1 MRHSPADTMLA
12 TTLALLLA
20 SLASPGLGCGDHH
33 LVKRQEEG
41 TGRGPEAREVT
52 PGSGIY
58 AYTTG
63 GVYIS
68 LFVVTEV

>member
-1 MRHSPADTMLA
+1 MRHSRADTMLA
-12 TTLALLLA
+12 TTLALLL
-20 SLASPGLGCGDHH
+20 SLAGPGLGCGDHH

-41 TGRGPEAREVT
+41 SGRGPEAREVT

-68 LFVVTEV
+68 LFVVTED

>member
-1 MRHSPADTMLA
+1 MLA
-12 TTLALLLA
+12 TTLALLL
-20 SLASPGLGCGDHH
+20 SLAGPGLGCGDRH

-41 TGRGPEAREVT
+41 SGRGPEAREVT

-68 LFVVTEV
+68 LFVVTED